1 MDITNATSIDTEY
14 RVTSPRVAAQEES
27 WRSLGAHDYAVVNS
41 APGGPWKVELR
52 VNGGEPVAEV
62 VDSPKASVVLEEE
75 VGGYRVQTSVAPI
88 DAFILYTPCVQ
99 EWAEKLDVTLQ
110 KNGLSTWIDYRDMRA
125 GISLWE
131 QLEKAVSR
139 TDNIVVLV
147 GMKDDATERQR
158 NAGSVALG
166 SVYESPH
173 QRMIPILLGDAKLP
187 SFVRSAANWTQRPIP
202 SLLVRDPSRDWDR
215 VVSDLVEIL
224 QGKAEP
230 QDKGQV
236 IDTSEEDRRR
246 WEERMES
253 LRQFIAELK
262 AEEERTR
269 LERLSA

>member
-1 MDITNATSIDTEY
+1 
-14 RVTSPRVAAQEES
+14 
-27 WRSLGAHDYAVVNS
+27 
-41 APGGPWKVELR
+41 
-52 VNGGEPVAEV
+52 
-62 VDSPKASVVLEEE
+62 
-75 VGGYRVQTSVAPI
+75 
-88 DAFILYTPCVQ
+88 
-99 EWAEKLDVTLQ
+99 
-110 KNGLSTWIDYRDMRA
+110 
-125 GISLWE
+125 
-131 QLEKAVSR
+131 
-139 TDNIVVLV
+139 
-147 GMKDDATERQR
+147 
-158 NAGSVALG
+158 
-166 SVYESPH
+166 
-173 QRMIPILLGDAKLP
+173 MIPILLGDAKLP